1 VWLSREQRGS
11 VGCSVPQYGAEWL
24 SRVQRGSVEKA
35 AWLSRVHSVKVQR
48 GSVGCSAV
56 QQGAAWL
63 SRVQRGSVGCSV
75 AQLVVPP
82 GLLYS
87 RPEFKS
93 PLGTPGRFFPLSK
106 QATETKERGRGEWRW
121 MNV

>member
-1 VWLSREQRGS
+1 M
-11 VGCSVPQYGAEWL
+11 PQYGAVWL

-63 SRVQRGSVGCSV
+63 SRVQCGSAGSSV
-75 AQLVVPP
+75 DQ
-82 GLLYS
+82 
-87 RPEFKS
+87 
-93 PLGTPGRFFPLSK
+93 
-106 QATETKERGRGEWRW
+106 
-121 MNV
+121 